1 VEAALSRRQALLRSK
16 GARLGTWRQSRR
28 PFLFLDN
35 QISFLTAF
43 LGSGQKAKD
52 NMTAKSYTHLDIRQ
66 REKIEE
72 GLNAKKSLSS
82 IAKEIGVTP
91 STVIREIVRNRRDDG
106 YSTSVWR
113 ANNSCVHR
121 YDCKLKGVCGV
132 RGCKR
137 KCSVCQSHKCKK
149 YCKDYSEHICARIA
163 GAPYVCNGCASSS
176 CTLHRYRYSA
186 LSAHKV
192 AVTRAIESREGL
204 DVTKEEMEAAA
215 GLLKPL
221 LANKQGLNHI
231 YATHKDDLPFSL
243 RSCYRHIHNG
253 DIAIIPA
260 NLPKQ
265 TKYKKRSSGKKER
278 KDNLSAEALE
288 GRRYADF
295 LALDEAERT
304 RVVEMDCVVGPAG
317 STDAVLTLHFKALHF
332 QIGIKLA
339 VHDSKHV
346 VDALNWLDD
355 IAKGRFSEIF
365 GLILCDRGS
374 EFADAKGMECGN
386 DGKQRCSVYYCD
398 ARQSQ
403 QKGSCE
409 KNHVEFRKIV
419 PKGTSLED
427 IGPWELAEIFSHV
440 NSERRVSI
448 FGKCPL
454 EMACAV
460 LPDYLIEE
468 LGYHLIEADEVML
481 KPELLEVIRQPKERN
496 GADTC

>member
-1 VEAALSRRQALLRSK
+1 
-16 GARLGTWRQSRR
+16 
-28 PFLFLDN
+28 
-35 QISFLTAF
+35 
-43 LGSGQKAKD
+43 
-52 NMTAKSYTHLDIRQ
+52 MTAKTYAHLDIKQ

-72 GLNAKKSLSS
+72 SLNVKKSLSA
-82 IAKEIGVTP
+82 IAREIGVST

-106 YSTSVWR
+106 YSKSAWR
-113 ANNSCVHR
+113 TNNNCVYR
-121 YDCKLKGVCGV
+121 YDCKYKGICGMLY
-132 RGCKR
+132 CKKR
-137 KCSVCQSHKCKK
+137 CSVCQSHSCKK
-149 YCKDYSEHICARIA
+149 YCKDYTEHICIRIT
-163 GAPYVCNGCASSS
+163 GAPYTCNGCSNSS

-186 LSAHKV
+186 ATAQKV
-192 AVTRAIESREGL
+192 SDARAKECREGL
-204 DVTKEEMEAAA
+204 DVTKEEMESAAQ
-215 GLLKPL
+215 LIKPL

-231 YATHKDDLPFSL
+231 YSTHANDLPFSI

-253 DIAIIPA
+253 DISIIQA

-265 TKYKKRSSGKKER
+265 TKYKKRSSDEKKCRE
-278 KDNLSAEALE
+278 NLSAKTLE
-288 GRRYADF
+288 GRRYTDF
-295 LALDEAERT
+295 LALDEDVRT
-304 RVVEMDCVVGPAG
+304 SVVEMDCVVGPSG

-346 VDALNWLDD
+346 VAALNWLD
-355 IAKGRFSEIF
+355 EISDGKFGEVF

-374 EFADAKGMECGN
+374 EFADVLGMEYRDGN
-386 DGKQRCSVYYCD
+386 KRCSVYYCD

-419 PKGTSLED
+419 PKGTSLAN

-440 NSERRVSI
+440 NSERRLSI

-454 EMACAV
+454 ELANTL
-460 LPDYLIEE
+460 LPKCLIEN

-481 KPELLEVIRQPKERN
+481 MPELLEKIRQPQERN
-496 GADTC
+496 GAHTC